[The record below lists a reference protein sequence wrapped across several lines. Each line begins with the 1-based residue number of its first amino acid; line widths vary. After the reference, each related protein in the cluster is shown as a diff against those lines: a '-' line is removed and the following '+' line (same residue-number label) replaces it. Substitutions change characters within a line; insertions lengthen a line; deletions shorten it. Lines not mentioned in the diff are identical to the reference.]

1 MKKYDIIVIGSGCGL
16 IVAEAASA
24 KGWKTALIEKDYIGG
39 TCLNVGCI
47 PSKMLISPADI
58 IYEISRSK
66 RLGIEASINNIDF
79 QNIIT
84 RAAFT
89 IKGYRNKLHRS
100 LLRLPGV
107 DLFEGVAKFSADYI
121 IEVAGETIQA
131 ERIVIACGTRP
142 FIPDEALIGEEGFLT
157 TDNLLE
163 LEQIPESIIIAGGG
177 YVACEYAHFFS
188 AMGSRVVVLEMAD
201 RLLSSEEP
209 EISMLVE
216 KTLKK
221 VADIHTSEK
230 IEKIEKSK
238 SGWNVATSSVQSG
251 AKNNFDASHVL
262 LALGRR
268 PNTDLLN
275 IANTAIGIDDKGYVV
290 VDKYLETN
298 KPGIYAIGDVNGVQM
313 FRHAANYEADIVFHN
328 MANASSEE
336 HKKVPVSY
344 TAMPRAVFTRPQVAA
359 VGLTEAEAKK
369 HHKPISQITHFYETA
384 KGEAIQER
392 DGFIK
397 VVFDEESRRILG
409 CHIAGPQAPILI
421 QEAVNAMTLDGK
433 PDLIHRSVHIHPA
446 LSEVMSLAFSG
457 V

>member
-121 IEVAGETIQA
+121 IKVAGETIQA

-163 LEQIPESIIIAGGG
+163 LEQIPR
-177 YVACEYAHFFS
+177 EYYHC
-188 AMGSRVVVLEMAD
+188 R
-201 RLLSSEEP
+201 
-209 EISMLVE
+209 
-216 KTLKK
+216 
-221 VADIHTSEK
+221 
-230 IEKIEKSK
+230 
-238 SGWNVATSSVQSG
+238 W
-251 AKNNFDASHVL
+251 
-262 LALGRR
+262 
-268 PNTDLLN
+268 
-275 IANTAIGIDDKGYVV
+275 
-290 VDKYLETN
+290 
-298 KPGIYAIGDVNGVQM
+298 
-313 FRHAANYEADIVFHN
+313 
-328 MANASSEE
+328 
-336 HKKVPVSY
+336 
-344 TAMPRAVFTRPQVAA
+344 
-359 VGLTEAEAKK
+359 
-369 HHKPISQITHFYETA
+369 
-384 KGEAIQER
+384 
-392 DGFIK
+392 
-397 VVFDEESRRILG
+397 RICCL
-409 CHIAGPQAPILI
+409 
-421 QEAVNAMTLDGK
+421 
-433 PDLIHRSVHIHPA
+433 
-446 LSEVMSLAFSG
+446 
-457 V
+457 